1 MIHATMPAKMFYCS
15 LFNSS
20 AINLHTEVH
29 IYTDCDEDIT
39 FLAEV
44 RTAGNLTKPGLI
56 WLHIK
61 YTRMIYTSR
70 NKRILTFTTKAVS
83 PLTCIMW
90 VQDSDIKVWAW
101 RKVTDHDDVWGREML
116 KESPGA
122 QSTPFRHSPKQKKL
136 KQIRKYLK
144 ISCSLFHLL

>member
-1 MIHATMPAKMFYCS
+1 MIHATMPAKHGCMHCS

-61 YTRMIYTSR
+61 YTRMNYTSR
-70 NKRILTFTTKAVS
+70 NKRILPFTS
-83 PLTCIMW
+83 
-90 VQDSDIKVWAW
+90 
-101 RKVTDHDDVWGREML
+101 
-116 KESPGA
+116 
-122 QSTPFRHSPKQKKL
+122 QKL
-136 KQIRKYLK
+136 
-144 ISCSLFHLL
+144 SALLHV